1 MADTPTEDRAR
12 RIKKKYRK
20 LRRVQTGR
28 GIMVDL
34 AKLGI
39 TMGSK
44 VINSVLGKKLIDKGI
59 EQVSNLYRY
68 ETSKIKNTNIQQALN
83 SDIVNYAAEET
94 QNEAKNKLT
103 NLFGGVKKRARE
115 SVTF

>member
-20 LRRVQTGR
+20 LRCVQTGR

-44 VINSVLGKKLIDKGI
+44 AINSVLGKKLIDKGI

-68 ETSKIKNTNIQQALN
+68 ETSKIKNINIQQALN
-83 SDIVNYAAEET
+83 SDIVNYAGRNRT
-94 QNEAKNKLT
+94 RQKIN
-103 NLFGGVKKRARE
+103 
-115 SVTF
+115 

>member
-1 MADTPTEDRAR
+1 
-12 RIKKKYRK
+12 
-20 LRRVQTGR
+20 
-28 GIMVDL
+28 MVDL

-44 VINSVLGKKLIDKGI
+44 AINSVLGKKLIDKGI

-83 SDIVNYAAEET
+83 SDSELRRGRNTE
-94 QNEAKNKLT
+94 Q
-103 NLFGGVKKRARE
+103 GKK
-115 SVTF
+115 

>member
-44 VINSVLGKKLIDKGI
+44 AINSVLGKKLIDKGI

-83 SDIVNYAAEET
+83 SDIVNYAGRNRT
-94 QNEAKNKLT
+94 RQKIN
-103 NLFGGVKKRARE
+103 
-115 SVTF
+115 

>member
-20 LRRVQTGR
+20 LRCVQTGR

-83 SDIVNYAAEET
+83 SDIVNYAGRNRT
-94 QNEAKNKLT
+94 RQKIN
-103 NLFGGVKKRARE
+103 
-115 SVTF
+115 

>member
-12 RIKKKYRK
+12 RIKTKYRK
-20 LRRVQTGR
+20 LRCVQTGR

-44 VINSVLGKKLIDKGI
+44 AINSVLGKKLIDKGI

-83 SDIVNYAAEET
+83 SDIVNYAGRNRT
-94 QNEAKNKLT
+94 RQKIN
-103 NLFGGVKKRARE
+103 
-115 SVTF
+115 

>member
-20 LRRVQTGR
+20 LRCVQTGR
-28 GIMVDL
+28 GIVVDL

-44 VINSVLGKKLIDKGI
+44 AINSVLGKKLIDKGI

-83 SDIVNYAAEET
+83 SDIVNYAGRNRT
-94 QNEAKNKLT
+94 RQKIN
-103 NLFGGVKKRARE
+103 
-115 SVTF
+115 

>member
-1 MADTPTEDRAR
+1 
-12 RIKKKYRK
+12 
-20 LRRVQTGR
+20 
-28 GIMVDL
+28 MVDL

-44 VINSVLGKKLIDKGI
+44 AINSVLGKKLIDKGI

-83 SDIVNYAAEET
+83 SDIVNYAGRNRT
-94 QNEAKNKLT
+94 RQKIN
-103 NLFGGVKKRARE
+103 
-115 SVTF
+115 

>member
-20 LRRVQTGR
+20 LRCVQTGR

-44 VINSVLGKKLIDKGI
+44 AINSVLGKKLIDKGI

-83 SDIVNYAAEET
+83 SDIVNYAGRNRT
-94 QNEAKNKLT
+94 RQKIN
-103 NLFGGVKKRARE
+103 
-115 SVTF
+115 